1 MRVLLTGGSGDLG
14 SLLAREIKNQGDTP
28 VVFDLRPPVEG
39 HEFIEGSITDF
50 DALASAMRGI
60 DCVVHI
66 AALHGIHEKD
76 HGREEFLRVNVQ
88 GTRNTLDAASRN
100 GVKKFLFISS
110 TSVRDEKGIYGH
122 SKIVGEKMCRDHAGE
137 HGMDLLILRPR
148 AFIPP
153 WNRAAYDNYIQW
165 AQWFWPGA
173 VHVNDVTQATLKG
186 VNYIRD
192 HAPGNALP
200 ALTVDGAYDYTRTDL
215 ESWDANGPG
224 STFRR
229 VYGSDN
235 AALAESFGLD
245 PAVKPNALEMQDIRN
260 ILGYAPQFSLR
271 NLLGELKRYGAAG
284 PPSPFEMR
292 GKPTAAAENQM
303 KIR

>member
-14 SLLAREIKNQGDTP
+14 SLLARQLKAQGDTP
-28 VVFDLRPPVEG
+28 VIFDLRPPVEG
-39 HEFIEGSITDF
+39 HEFIEGSINDF
-50 DALASAMRGI
+50 DALVPAMRGI

-76 HGREEFLRVNVQ
+76 HSREEFLRVNIQ
-88 GTRNTLDAASRN
+88 GTQNTLDAASRN

-110 TSVRDEKGIYGH
+110 TSVRDKESVYGY
-122 SKIVGEKMCRDHAGE
+122 SKIAGEKLCRDHAAE
-137 HGMDLLILRPR
+137 NGMDLLILRPR

-165 AQWFWPGA
+165 TQWFWRGA
-173 VHVNDVTQATLKG
+173 VHVHDVTQATLKA
-186 VNYIRD
+186 VNYLRD
-192 HAPGNALP
+192 HAPASGLP
-200 ALTVDGAYDYTRTDL
+200 ALTVDGAYDYTGNDL
-215 ESWDANGPG
+215 ENWDADGPG

-229 VYGSDN
+229 IYGNDN

-245 PAVKPNALEMQDIRN
+245 TAVKPNVLEMQDTRD

-271 NLLGELKRYGAAG
+271 NLLDELKRYGVAG
-284 PPSPFEMR
+284 PPSPFETR
-292 GKPTAAAENQM
+292 GKPAAPP